1 MSATITLTT
10 TAQHSLCLFSSSPPP
25 PSAADEDVRA
35 QQQQQQRPTAV
46 PSLSSASS
54 SPSTSIH
61 SSTDTESSAS
71 SSSRPG
77 SFADTWPMAVEA
89 LAQRLWD
96 CGREALLSRRSSNSD
111 CNSTS
116 HESKL
121 VFDETGEA
129 ADICLGGGQEDT
141 SAGLCDGPYVRIDYS
156 ASPPPP
162 PPPPTLLPPATDL
175 MDQHPPLQQRVACGR
190 PPLIHYRPRTNPFK
204 TMMRTPATAT
214 LDKSRLSSAAAT
226 SRACRRA
233 EEAKAATSPPTTPSS
248 TPPLLLTLTTT
259 SSVSTGAASNNS
271 PPPSCTHCK
280 RGNFLE
286 FCFVS
291 DRCSCRCHDVCPC
304 NPCLDIKDHRRNVL
318 GAHKQ
323 RVSTMLPSRPSKAAR
338 VWAGDGHPPQI
349 QHRQPSLCTLT
360 T

>member
-10 TAQHSLCLFSSSPPP
+10 TAPHSLCLFSSSSPPP
-25 PSAADEDVRA
+25 PPAVADEDVRA
-35 QQQQQQRPTAV
+35 QQKQEQQQQRPTAV

-54 SPSTSIH
+54 SPSSSSIH
-61 SSTDTESSAS
+61 SSADTESST
-71 SSSRPG
+71 SSRPG

-111 CNSTS
+111 CDGKSN
-116 HESKL
+116 ESKL
-121 VFDETGEA
+121 VFDETGEV
-129 ADICLGGGQEDT
+129 ADTCLVGGQEET

-162 PPPPTLLPPATDL
+162 PTLIPTTELVDE
-175 MDQHPPLQQRVACGR
+175 HPPLQQRLVCGR

-204 TMMRTPATAT
+204 TMMRTPATT
-214 LDKSRLSSAAAT
+214 LDKAQLSSAAAAT
-226 SRACRRA
+226 SRGCRRA
-233 EEAKAATSPPTTPSS
+233 EEAATSPTATPSS
-248 TPPLLLTLTTT
+248 SPPMLTLTSSLSTT
-259 SSVSTGAASNNS
+259 ASNNS
-271 PPPSCTHCK
+271 TTPPSCTHCK

-304 NPCLDIKDHRRNVL
+304 NPCLDIKDHRRHII

-323 RVSTMLPSRPSKAAR
+323 RVSLTSRPSKAAR
-338 VWAGDGHPPQI
+338 VWADDGRPPQL